1 MDIYLV
7 GLEPWNFIQ
16 FYDFPFS
23 WEESSQL
30 TNIFFRGVETT
41 NQPLVVWKRRSFS
54 QRLSLAALFQGFR
67 TFSQRSG
74 EMAADGQE
82 G

>member
-1 MDIYLV
+1 V
-7 GLEPWNFIQ
+7 VWNIF
-16 FYDFPFS
+16 FFPIC

-67 TFSQRSG
+67 RFSQRSG

>member
-1 MDIYLV
+1 MAHMNGYTMDIYLV

-30 TNIFFRGVETT
+30 TNIFSEGLKPPTS
-41 NQPLVVWKRRSFS
+41 NVWRRIYKNVNKICNVKP
-54 QRLSLAALFQGFR
+54 G
-67 TFSQRSG
+67 
-74 EMAADGQE
+74 
-82 G
+82 